1 MWDKKKILVIVLVL
15 LSIYKNGY
23 CAQRLAS
30 NFVNSNAPSV
40 SKKKFSVSKIAEI
53 CRIYKRRDF
62 LLLSKKIQQIPYHL
76 YYKLKCPDCFCRAV
90 GTYLI
95 LEQNFSEALKWY
107 KKIEKFEFNDV
118 VNLSYLYIKTN
129 NLAQAKDVLTKALIK
144 YENETHLLYNLAIV
158 YVKEK
163 DYSKARECLFKVL
176 NSPVEEDLKAK
187 TLRLLNYIG
196 Y

>member
-1 MWDKKKILVIVLVL
+1 
-15 LSIYKNGY
+15 
-23 CAQRLAS
+23 
-30 NFVNSNAPSV
+30 
-40 SKKKFSVSKIAEI
+40 
-53 CRIYKRRDF
+53 
-62 LLLSKKIQQIPYHL
+62 
-76 YYKLKCPDCFCRAV
+76 
-90 GTYLI
+90 
-95 LEQNFSEALKWY
+95 LKWY

-129 NLAQAKDVLTKALIK
+129 NLVQAKDVLTRALIK